1 MELLLFRHDEF
12 DKLYGCD
19 GFNADKIPLEQ
30 RTNIVN
36 GGILITLFFIFEL
49 LYMPCMV
56 SIYKIMDN
64 ACYKLMFFIGIL
76 DMLSM
81 FINALETGILG
92 IIGAVY
98 CDYSLL
104 IYTTG
109 SMITVLWIAETSA
122 EMMLAIDRCIE
133 LLRPQLAHAIFSGNK
148 LRCLFALPICYASVM
163 AMFTK
168 SVLFSGIYLSWFF
181 NPYFGYTDDFG
192 EIYSNPMHTVHNSFI
207 ALGLSSIYIVFS
219 AVLSWQT
226 YTMSSSHQ
234 TFQPSWTQKMTFLQ
248 VIIISLVHSITAV
261 IYVSMQYVR
270 ISKIYIIVGT
280 YAWVFTNGCPPL
292 VHLLLNNRI
301 RNDCANFGHAIF
313 RFLRNGNNN
322 SVSNGPTAMAWTTP
336 NYARNNANNRN
347 NNNVQQ
353 ERSPNQQ

>member
-36 GGILITLFFIFEL
+36 GGILITLFFIFE
-49 LYMPCMV
+49 
-56 SIYKIMDN
+56 
-64 ACYKLMFFIGIL
+64 
-76 DMLSM
+76 LSM

-133 LLRPQLAHAIFSGNK
+133 LLRPQLAHAIFSG
-148 LRCLFALPICYASVM
+148 
-163 AMFTK
+163 
-168 SVLFSGIYLSWFF
+168 
-181 NPYFGYTDDFG
+181 
-192 EIYSNPMHTVHNSFI
+192 
-207 ALGLSSIYIVFS
+207 
-219 AVLSWQT
+219 
-226 YTMSSSHQ
+226 
-234 TFQPSWTQKMTFLQ
+234 
-248 VIIISLVHSITAV
+248 
-261 IYVSMQYVR
+261 
-270 ISKIYIIVGT
+270 
-280 YAWVFTNGCPPL
+280 CPPL
-292 VHLLLNNRI
+292 VYLLLNNRI

-313 RFLRNGNNN
+313 RFLRNGNN

-347 NNNVQQ
+347 NNNNNVQQ
-353 ERSPNQQ
+353 QR

>member
-12 DKLYGCD
+12 DKMYGCD

-36 GGILITLFFIFEL
+36 GCILIALFFIFESAL
-49 LYMPCMV
+49 
-56 SIYKIMDN
+56 
-64 ACYKLMFFIGIL
+64 
-76 DMLSM
+76 

-98 CDYSLL
+98 CDYPLL

-122 EMMLAIDRCIE
+122 EMLLAINRCME
-133 LLRPQLAHAIFSGNK
+133 LLRPELAHAIFSGNK
-148 LRCLFALPICYASVM
+148 LRCLFALPICYSTVM

-181 NPYFGYTDDFG
+181 NPYVGYTDDFE
-192 EIYSNPMHTVHNSFI
+192 EI
-207 ALGLSSIYIVFS
+207 
-219 AVLSWQT
+219 
-226 YTMSSSHQ
+226 
-234 TFQPSWTQKMTFLQ
+234 TFLQ

-261 IYVSMQYVR
+261 IYVSMQYVQ
-270 ISKIYIIVGT
+270 ITKFYIIVGT

-292 VHLLLNNRI
+292 VYLLLNKRI
-301 RNDCANFGHAIF
+301 RNDCANFGRAIF

-322 SVSNGPTAMAWTTP
+322 SVSNGPTAMAWMTP
-336 NYARNNANNRN
+336 NYARNNANNRKN
-347 NNNVQQ
+347 NHMPHQ
-353 ERSPNQQ
+353 R

>member
-1 MELLLFRHDEF
+1 
-12 DKLYGCD
+12 
-19 GFNADKIPLEQ
+19 
-30 RTNIVN
+30 
-36 GGILITLFFIFEL
+36 
-49 LYMPCMV
+49 
-56 SIYKIMDN
+56 MDN

-76 DMLSM
+76 DMSAL

-98 CDYSLL
+98 CDYPLL

-234 TFQPSWTQKMTFLQ
+234 T
-248 VIIISLVHSITAV
+248 
-261 IYVSMQYVR
+261 
-270 ISKIYIIVGT
+270 ISKTYIIVGT

-292 VHLLLNNRI
+292 VYLLLNKRI
-301 RNDCANFGHAIF
+301 RNDCANFCRAAF
-313 RFLRNGNNN
+313 RFLRIGNN
-322 SVSNGPTAMAWTTP
+322 SVSNGSTAMAWMTP
-336 NYARNNANNRN
+336 NYARNNANIRIREVANCPWDFRMKLGGSTIGESASASRVIGESTIGVVESCYRRVN
-347 NNNVQQ
+347 HRRVGESCYRRVNHRLVNHRRVGESCYRRVNHRRRRVVLSASQPSASRVIG
-353 ERSPNQQ
+353 ESTIG